1 MKSFKKYISE
11 AYETGANGG
20 YRLNK
25 DVTGRVPTE
34 DLHLFASDSK
44 VLSRLNTWIGDIAD
58 REHITVQAALEQL
71 YRKVEQVGIE
81 FDTIIDEDVSETG
94 SMDLP
99 ITQYGGRMGKD
110 EEGYDLDADF
120 VSSKGPELTMHVE
133 YERMPNKMFKVVA
146 DIR

>member
-11 AYETGANGG
+11 AYDTGANGG

-44 VLSRLNTWIGDIAD
+44 VLSRLNTWIGDLAD
-58 REHITVQAALEQL
+58 REHIGVQAALEQL
-71 YRKVEQVGIE
+71 YRKVEQIGIE
-81 FDTIIDEDVSETG
+81 FDTIIDEDTSDSG

-110 EEGYDLDADF
+110 MDGSDLDDDF
-120 VSSKGPELTMHVE
+120 ISAKGPELKMHVE
-133 YERMPNKMFKVVA
+133 YEKMPNNMYKVVA
-146 DIR
+146 EIK

>member
-11 AYETGANGG
+11 AYDTGANGG

-81 FDTIIDEDVSETG
+81 FDTIIDEDVSDSG

-99 ITQYGGRMGKD
+99 MTQYGGRMGKE
-110 EEGYDLDADF
+110 EEGNDLDDDLI
-120 VSSKGPELTMHVE
+120 SSKCTELKMHVE
-133 YERMPNKMFKVVA
+133 YERLPNKMFKVVA
-146 DIR
+146 NIK

>member
-25 DVTGRVPTE
+25 DVTGRVDTA
-34 DLHLFASDSK
+34 DLHQFASDSG

-71 YRKVEQVGIE
+71 YRKVEQIGIE
-81 FDTIIDEDVSETG
+81 FDTVMDENVSDSG

-110 EEGYDLDADF
+110 EEGNDLDDNF
-120 VSSKGPELTMHVE
+120 VSIKGPDLKMHVE
-133 YERMPNKMFKVVA
+133 YERLPNKMFKVVA
-146 DIR
+146 DIK

>member
-44 VLSRLNTWIGDIAD
+44 VLSRLNTWIGDLAD
-58 REHITVQAALEQL
+58 REHIGVQAALEQL
-71 YRKVEQVGIE
+71 YRKVEQIGIE
-81 FDTIIDEDVSETG
+81 FDTIIDEDTSDSG

-110 EEGYDLDADF
+110 MDGSDLDDDF
-120 VSSKGPELTMHVE
+120 ISAKGPELKMHVE
-133 YERMPNKMFKVVA
+133 YEKMPNNMYKVVA
-146 DIR
+146 EIK

>member
-11 AYETGANGG
+11 AYDTGANGG

-34 DLHLFASDSK
+34 DLHQFASDSK

-81 FDTIIDEDVSETG
+81 FDTIIDEDVSDSG

-110 EEGYDLDADF
+110 EEGNDLDDDF
-120 VSSKGPELTMHVE
+120 ISSKGPELKMHVE